1 MLKVYQQTLKSPV
14 TFKGIGLHT
23 GKNSKV
29 TIYPAKEDQGIVFKR
44 SDLRTNNEIVANYK
58 NVSSA
63 KLCTT
68 LENKFGVKVSTVE
81 HLLAALFISEIDNAT
96 IEVDNEEIPIMD
108 GSSKEFL
115 KEINNCGIK
124 TLENKRKYIKI
135 QKKIELVDG
144 DRRISIEPSNSFEV
158 NFRLNYK
165 NKIIGN
171 QKNLVDF
178 FSDDLEKVYESRTFC
193 LYNDIEKIK

>member
-1 MLKVYQQTLKSPV
+1 
-14 TFKGIGLHT
+14 
-23 GKNSKV
+23 
-29 TIYPAKEDQGIVFKR
+29 
-44 SDLRTNNEIVANYK
+44 
-58 NVSSA
+58 
-63 KLCTT
+63 
-68 LENKFGVKVSTVE
+68 
-81 HLLAALFISEIDNAT
+81 
-96 IEVDNEEIPIMD
+96 MD
-108 GSSKEFL
+108 PQRIL

-124 TLENKRKYIKI
+124 TLENKKKIYKI

-178 FSDDLEKVYESRTFC
+178 FSDDLEKVYEVENF
-193 LYNDIEKIK
+193 LLI